1 MEGLQS
7 SLDYTNNLSHQ
18 PNQDS
23 SASKLATAA
32 GRRSDGGVILSPAQT
47 LDQFRQFYVHQHQRQ
62 EPNNPDPDTIP
73 DPDPPQLGAVPVAA
87 VPNANTTPTPLPLPP
102 PPQEV
107 DVPSPIR
114 CQYRECLKNHAASI
128 GGHVVDGCGEF
139 MPSGE
144 EGTPEAFKCAA
155 CECHRNFH
163 RRETEGGEGQQLTTT
178 NHVYYPR
185 NPNGIN
191 SIRTMNHHN
200 QIPPQA
206 RHQHRN
212 FPNHYSHSLASPSG
226 PVMMAFGSRGPEE
239 SSSEDLN
246 MFQSTGG
253 GQHMVVPSSYSGSKK
268 RFRTKFTKEQ
278 KDRMH
283 EVAEKMG
290 WKIQKQDD
298 EEVQQL
304 CQELG
309 VKRQVFKVW
318 MHNNKQAMKK
328 KQDE

>member
-7 SLDYTNNLSHQ
+7 SLDFTSNSTQ

-23 SASKLATAA
+23 SAPKLPS
-32 GRRSDGGVILSPAQT
+32 GQT
-47 LDQFRQFYVHQHQRQ
+47 LDQFRQFYVHQHQRP
-62 EPNNPDPDTIP
+62 EPTQPDPDPDTIP
-73 DPDPPQLGAVPVAA
+73 DPDPPQLGAATSGAPNSSTPPAQLPRQEPEVASPV
-87 VPNANTTPTPLPLPP
+87 
-102 PPQEV
+102 
-107 DVPSPIR
+107 R

-163 RRETEGGEGQQLTTT
+163 RREAEGGESRQFATP
-178 NHVYYPR
+178 NVYYPH

-191 SIRTMNHHN
+191 INSLRNANHQS
-200 QIPPQA
+200 QILPT
-206 RHQHRN
+206 RHQHRH
-212 FPNHYSHSLASPSG
+212 FPNHFSHSLASPTG
-226 PVMMAFGSRGPEE
+226 PVMMAFGGRGPEE

-246 MFQSTGG
+246 MFQSPGG
-253 GQHMVVPSSYSGSKK
+253 GQHMGLPSSYSGSKK

-328 KQDE
+328 KQDQ